1 MEEAGL
7 STVGSS
13 DSDAEPQIP
22 RARAH
27 YVILYKGFEHMQVSE
42 SKGAPGTSPPSGYG
56 DLNNAFGIIFP
67 VGLLVLSELFP
78 LLHSFLSIMNLWVLN
93 KCQLNVSGC

>member
-13 DSDAEPQIP
+13 NSDAEPQIL
-22 RARAH
+22 RARA
-27 YVILYKGFEHMQVSE
+27 YYIILYKGLEHMQVSE
-42 SKGAPGTSPPSGYG
+42 SKGAPGTSPPRGYG
-56 DLNNAFGIIFP
+56 DLNNAFGITFP

-78 LLHSFLSIMNLWVLN
+78 LLHSFLSIINLWVLN